1 MRPPL
6 RRRSLVGALAAGAAA
21 GALAHPAAA
30 GATTEPQLIMAVR
43 ITVSQTKMLIE
54 PNILTRGT
62 IARVLV
68 VNTSKLPRRVSLGGR
83 TSALVKPGKQEVF
96 FLQFGVRGKYT
107 GTVQGAPALEAVV
120 RVV

>member
-1 MRPPL
+1 MRHTL
-6 RRRSLVGALAAGAAA
+6 RKRSLVGALAATAVA
-21 GALAHPAAA
+21 GALALPAAA
-30 GATTEPQLIMAVR
+30 GATTEPQLIIAVR

-68 VNTSKLPRRVSLGGR
+68 VNASKLPRRVSLGGR
-83 TSALVKPGKQEVF
+83 TSALVQPGKQDVF
-96 FLQFGVRGKYT
+96 FLQFAVRGRYT
-107 GTVQGAPALEAVV
+107 GTVAGAPALDAVV